1 MSIHFSNDYVD
12 QLKGPTTLEKRI
24 RGYFVEHQRSFAI
37 VYHPVFRVIMTWI
50 WAILAPLLIAV
61 MVVFALRI
69 DLTTARQAFG
79 THPYLAV
86 YLEILS
92 AGFLPLVLTGICRES
107 LSLYGLRSKG
117 LVKSLIFS
125 ALLVVASYGF
135 TYLTTGQWIGFP
147 ALSYHLTFP
156 WNIWYALLGMFAY
169 GPLEVFFVTWLITNT
184 DRIFKSENARGS
196 WGLIVTVLLFGLLHI
211 LVTQSLANALHVAV
225 TFFLLG
231 LIYKYT
237 GNSIGPMAAWTLI
250 NGQVWF
256 LAQLLW
262 SL

>member
-1 MSIHFSNDYVD
+1 M
-12 QLKGPTTLEKRI
+12 
-24 RGYFVEHQRSFAI
+24 EHQRSFAI
-37 VYHPVFRVIMTWI
+37 MYHPVFRVIMTWI
-50 WAILAPLLIAV
+50 WAILAPLLCAV
-61 MVVFALRI
+61 IVV
-69 DLTTARQAFG
+69 
-79 THPYLAV
+79 
-86 YLEILS
+86 
-92 AGFLPLVLTGICRES
+92 
-107 LSLYGLRSKG
+107 
-117 LVKSLIFS
+117 
-125 ALLVVASYGF
+125 
-135 TYLTTGQWIGFP
+135 
-147 ALSYHLTFP
+147 
-156 WNIWYALLGMFAY
+156 FAY

-184 DRIFKSENARGS
+184 DRIFKSENARVS